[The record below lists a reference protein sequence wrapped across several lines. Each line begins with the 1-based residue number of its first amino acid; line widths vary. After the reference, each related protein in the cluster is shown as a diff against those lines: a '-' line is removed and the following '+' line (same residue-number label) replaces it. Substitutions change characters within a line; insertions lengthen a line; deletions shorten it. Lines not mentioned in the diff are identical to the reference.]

1 MMRKVITRPFRA
13 HSTAWLSGSLCLNM
27 KETLRLEE
35 ISEKECGI
43 HKEWSAASFLYE
55 YELYFFKS
63 K

>member
-43 HKEWSAASFLYE
+43 HKEWSAASF
-55 YELYFFKS
+55 FINI
-63 K
+63 